1 MAGSIVLADVGSR
14 EPRKPEIKISPP
26 PHLIFDF
33 KINSPFLRIKEAS
46 VYLNISIWKVRNLI
60 QSGKLSYFQEC
71 DNAIIL
77 IDIED
82 LNAFIERNKCRE
94 RLPS

>member
-1 MAGSIVLADVGSR
+1 MAGTIVLADVVS
-14 EPRKPEIKISPP
+14 RKPRRPEIRISPP
-26 PHLIFDF
+26 PSIISDL
-33 KINSPFLRIKEAS
+33 KVNSPFLRIREAS
-46 VYLNISIWKVRNLI
+46 VYLNISVWKVRNLI

-71 DNAIIL
+71 DNSLIL
-77 IDIED
+77 LDIED